1 MIKLFNINIDVM
13 KLILPIIYIIL
24 GIITFS
30 IIKKLIL
37 DSGKNSKRFK
47 VLQNQRIKTLKITL
61 ELELDGGTNGLLAR
75 KILAIHLHCF
85 NRIENDHT
93 WTVVERMTWF

>member
-47 VLQNQRIKTLKITL
+47 VLQNQRIKTLKK
-61 ELELDGGTNGLLAR
+61 
-75 KILAIHLHCF
+75 KILNVI
-85 NRIENDHT
+85 
-93 WTVVERMTWF
+93 

>member
-1 MIKLFNINIDVM
+1 MIKLFDINIDVM
-13 KLILPIIYIIL
+13 KLILPIVYIIL

-47 VLQNQRIKTLKITL
+47 VLQNQRIKTLKTL
-61 ELELDGGTNGLLAR
+61 VINIVKYIIVL
-75 KILAIHLHCF
+75 
-85 NRIENDHT
+85 
-93 WTVVERMTWF
+93 